1 MFLGGQLKMKRIISI
16 LTLVAAMFT
25 FVACGEE
32 STPDVTPR
40 PDGAAVSDTLTGF
53 KIEGEKVIFTF
64 NVKDYASFEEIEE
77 VTVSGEFNGWDPV
90 AADWQ
95 ATDDDGDGIWTF
107 ETDLATVPCG
117 TKFKFVTNQVDW
129 MQPNA
134 DALDAKYLA
143 DDGFGGFNLVLAC
156 E

>member
-1 MFLGGQLKMKRIISI
+1 MKRIISI

-25 FVACGEE
+25 FVACGGEK
-32 STPDVTPR
+32 STADVTPVN
-40 PDGAAVSDTLTGF
+40 AVSDTLSGF
-53 KIEGEKVIFTF
+53 KIEGDKVIFTF

-129 MQPNA
+129 KQPNA
-134 DALDAKYLA
+134 DASDAKYLA
-143 DDGFGGFNLVLAC
+143 DDGFGVFNLVLAC

>member
-1 MFLGGQLKMKRIISI
+1 MKRIISI

-25 FVACGEE
+25 FVACGGEG
-32 STPDVTPR
+32 STAQT
-40 PDGAAVSDTLTGF
+40 ASAETATVSETLPGF

-117 TKFKFVTNQVDW
+117 TKFKFVANQVDW
-129 MQPNA
+129 MQPAA
-134 DALDAKYLA
+134 DVLDAKYLT

>member
-1 MFLGGQLKMKRIISI
+1 MKRIISI

-25 FVACGEE
+25 FVACGGEGSSTAQTQTTAPAE
-32 STPDVTPR
+32 SAT
-40 PDGAAVSDTLTGF
+40 VSDTLKGF
-53 KIEGEKVIFTF
+53 KIEGDKVIFTF

-77 VTVSGEFNGWDPV
+77 VTVAGDFNGWDPV

-107 ETDLATVPCG
+107 ETDLATVPYG

-134 DALDAKYLA
+134 DVLDAKYLA
-143 DDGFGGFNLVLAC
+143 DDGFGGFNLVLA

>member
-1 MFLGGQLKMKRIISI
+1 MKRIISI

-25 FVACGEE
+25 FVACGGEG
-32 STPDVTPR
+32 STAQTTS
-40 PDGAAVSDTLTGF
+40 AATVSETLPGF

-77 VTVSGEFNGWDPV
+77 VTVSGEMNGWDPV

-117 TKFKFVTNQVDW
+117 TKFKFVANQVDW
-129 MQPNA
+129 MQPAA
-134 DALDAKYLA
+134 DVLDAKYLT